1 MNKSVEVLQNLL
13 KSLTLTEAA
22 KIVPSIIQEA
32 ESEDWSY
39 RQFLGE
45 LLEHEQKRREEKQME
60 KRLKWAAFP
69 FLKKLEEFDLSEQQ
83 SLSRKQFTQLS
94 ELNWLDQMFN
104 LILLGPSGVGKTH
117 LSIGLGLEAIHKG
130 YKVAFISMGELIH
143 SLKTEEITRRSQVR
157 LKRIREANL
166 VIIDDLMFMAM
177 DQKEANLFFHL
188 INDLYNNA
196 SIVLTSNK
204 GPSDWGELIGDPA
217 ITTAILDRI
226 AHRSEIVHL
235 EGDSY
240 RMKHRKSIFGEETVQ
255 K

>member
-1 MNKSVEVLQNLL
+1 MSNLVENLQNQL

-22 KIVPSIIQEA
+22 KIVPTTIQQA
-32 ESEDWSY
+32 ELEDWSY
-39 RQFLGE
+39 RQFLEE
-45 LLEHEQKRREEKQME
+45 LLGHEQRRREQKQME

-69 FLKKLEEFDLSEQQ
+69 FHKTFKEFDLNEQQ
-83 SLSRKQFTQLS
+83 SLSKKQFAQLG

-104 LILLGPSGVGKTH
+104 LILLGPPGVGKTH
-117 LSIGLGLEAIHKG
+117 LAIGLGMEAIQKG

-143 SLKTEEITRRSQVR
+143 TLKTEEITRRSQTR

-166 VIIDDLMFMAM
+166 VIVDDLMFMAM
-177 DQKEANLFFHL
+177 DSREANLFFHL
-188 INDLYNNA
+188 INDLYNSA
-196 SIVLTSNK
+196 SIILTSNK

-226 AHRSEIVHL
+226 AHRSEIIYL
-235 EGDSY
+235 NGDSY
-240 RMKHRKSIFGEETVQ
+240 RMKHRTSIFGGETVQ